1 MSVCCVHI
9 ATDDV
14 APSFMALCAPHAA
27 KIPNYSTTTETSY
40 VLGYVYRTELLWE
53 VSIAGSYR
61 MCVKTTSFLPVQSW
75 VA

>member
-9 ATDDV
+9 TTDDV

-40 VLGYVYRTELLWE
+40 VLGYVYRTELL
-53 VSIAGSYR
+53 
-61 MCVKTTSFLPVQSW
+61 
-75 VA
+75 